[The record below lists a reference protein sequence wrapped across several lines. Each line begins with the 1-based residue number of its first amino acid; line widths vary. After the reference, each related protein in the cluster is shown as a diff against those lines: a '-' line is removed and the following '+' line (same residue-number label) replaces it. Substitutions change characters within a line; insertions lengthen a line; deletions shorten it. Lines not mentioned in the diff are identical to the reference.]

1 MKAISTTLTSL
12 LLCCLQISATPIP
25 PVDLYQRLCGVNAEW
40 ESRHS
45 SFLSWGQSP
54 RAVPSNDEMANDPL
68 VPLHLQAVEATL
80 RSETPAGL
88 SAEQQTRRLRHLDV
102 LHRYW
107 TVGKFPVNHY
117 HPTRQP
123 YFQDNFGTLCAVGYL
138 LWHDGQQPL
147 VQQIRRENNYGYLH
161 DLAGQYPAIGT
172 WASANGFTV
181 SELAWIQPTYIPT
194 PDMTQWGNG
203 QGLSPGGRINAMA
216 TDGWNYIVVAGKFSS
231 IQGVAASNIARWD
244 GQQWKPVAS
253 GVVGEVLC
261 LASYGNKLYLGGDF
275 HLPGKPE
282 QRNVA
287 VYDIPSDKM
296 TALQTGDMGGQ
307 VLAINTN
314 VYGQVF
320 MGGDFEQVNGQP
332 MPYLARIGIFG
343 SSNFW
348 NNADGKLT
356 PDKPV
361 RAFALDYSSQFLLVG
376 GDFKTVGGSQASQ
389 YLAYWSNDDEDW
401 TTLLPSCPVPAQAV
415 ARNNGYI
422 HVGNG
427 GNVHTL
433 DGGLWQQHNIKAQY
447 DGQVH
452 GFLLAYLPTGN
463 RMYAFGGIENEISGI
478 GYLGSGMTQI
488 IGSTGAQGF
497 VLSDNTIRAAVRF
510 KNDTYLAGDFTNIS
524 GTPLNGLG
532 IVRQASSSTYESP
545 QGPSVQAI
553 SSPDRLT
560 LNIEETAAALQLM
573 VCDVQGRVLHTER
586 LRPGTTTAELE
597 TNAWPSGLYFWT
609 LHNGAGAATGK
620 WAIFN

>member
-1 MKAISTTLTSL
+1 MT
-12 LLCCLQISATPIP
+12 
-25 PVDLYQRLCGVNAEW
+25 
-40 ESRHS
+40 
-45 SFLSWGQSP
+45 
-54 RAVPSNDEMANDPL
+54 NDPL

-107 TVGKFPVNHY
+107 TAGKFPINHY
-117 HPTRQP
+117 HTTRQP

-147 VQQIRRENNYGYLH
+147 VQRIRRENNYGYLR
-161 DLAGQYPAIGT
+161 DLAQQYPVINA
-172 WASANGFTV
+172 WATANGFTV

-194 PDMTQWGNG
+194 PDMAQWGNG
-203 QGLSPGGRINAMA
+203 QGLNPGGRINVMA
-216 TDGWNYIVVAGKFSS
+216 TDGWNYLIAAGKFSS
-231 IQGVAASNIARWD
+231 IQGVAANNIALWD
-244 GQQWKPVAS
+244 GQKWKPVAS

-275 HLPGKPE
+275 YLPGKPE

-287 VYDIPSDKM
+287 VYDITSDKM
-296 TALQTGDMGGQ
+296 TALQTGDMGGK

-314 VYGQVF
+314 IYGHVF

-332 MPYLARIGIFG
+332 MPYLARSATGG
-343 SSNFW
+343 DNYFW
-348 NNADGKLT
+348 NNAAGKLT

-361 RAFALDYSSQFLLVG
+361 RAFAFDYSSQFLLVG
-376 GDFKTVGGSQASQ
+376 GDFKKVGGSQASQ
-389 YLAYWSNDDEDW
+389 YLAYWNNDDEDW
-401 TTLLPSCPVPAQAV
+401 TTLIPSCPVPAQAV
-415 ARNNGYI
+415 IRNNGYI
-422 HVGNG
+422 HVGSG
-427 GNVHTL
+427 GAVHTL
-433 DGGLWQQHNIKAQY
+433 DGGLWQQHNIKAKY
-447 DGQVH
+447 DGEVH
-452 GFLLAYLPTGN
+452 GFLKAYTPSGN
-463 RMYAFGGIENEISGI
+463 KVYAFGGIENEISGI
-478 GYLGSGMTQI
+478 GSLGSGMSQLVE
-488 IGSTGAQGF
+488 STGTQGF

-510 KNDTYLAGDFTNIS
+510 KNATYLAGDFTYVS
-524 GTPLNGLG
+524 FKPFAGLA
-532 IVRQASSSTYESP
+532 IVRDVTSSTYESP
-545 QGPSVQAI
+545 HGPSVQAI

-586 LRPGTTTAELE
+586 LRPGTTTAEVD
-597 TNAWPSGLYFWT
+597 TNAWHSGLYFWT